1 MQAVL
6 MKEHSLGDTE
16 AALSSTLAVASV
28 GIATLQMLE
37 TLLPAAAQEVE
48 RESLTLSGHFRTIID
63 HLRQEQH
70 LPSKVRAAMDGII
83 LGMQFQ
89 DRNTQ
94 VMENAAG
101 ILERYRSLLE
111 EVSGT
116 IERLRAGHAATGETI
131 DQALERILSNIRL
144 SDIRVRYVEALR
156 KANIHSSGDVGDAP
170 ASPAGSIELF

>member
-6 MKEHSLGDTE
+6 AKGRPHNDTE

-48 RESLTLSGHFRTIID
+48 RESLNLSACFGTVIEYLQHADAIPD
-63 HLRQEQH
+63 H
-70 LPSKVRAAMDGII
+70 VRYALDGII
-83 LGMQFQ
+83 LSMQFQ

-131 DQALERILSNIRL
+131 DQALESILSNIRL

-156 KANIHSSGDVGDAP
+156 KANIHSSNQEDDVP
-170 ASPAGSIELF
+170 EVMAGSIELF

>member
-1 MQAVL
+1 MFLLFLINPLLGWAGVVGAIMQTFVAWMIQQASRKPL
-6 MKEHSLGDTE
+6 LE
-16 AALSSTLAVASV
+16 A
-28 GIATLQMLE
+28 QRR
-37 TLLPAAAQEVE
+37 AQEAQAYADA
-48 RESLTLSGHFRTIID
+48 SL
-63 HLRQEQH
+63 
-70 LPSKVRAAMDGII
+70 
-83 LGMQFQ
+83 
-89 DRNTQ
+89 RNTQ

-156 KANIHSSGDVGDAP
+156 KANIHSPGGSDGTP
-170 ASPAGSIELF
+170 AAAAGSIELF